1 MLTLPTTIGLTEANA
16 VMRPLADAIAREPA
30 GPLNIDAAGL
40 QQFDSS
46 ALAVLLEC
54 RRLAE
59 KSGRSLQLRNA
70 PPRLSQLA
78 RLYGVAELLGIASAQ
93 DAPPTA

>member
-1 MLTLPTTIGLTEANA
+1 MLSLPATIGLTDAKA
-16 VMRPLADAIAREPA
+16 AMRPLAEAISGEPV
-30 GPLNIDAAGL
+30 GRVTVDAAGL
-40 QQFDSS
+40 RQFDSS

-59 KSGRSLQLRNA
+59 KSGRSFQLSGA

-78 RLYGVAELLGIASAQ
+78 RLYGVAELLGF
-93 DAPPTA
+93 APVQETAATA

>member
-1 MLTLPTTIGLTEANA
+1 MLTLPAAIGLANANA

-30 GPLNIDAAGL
+30 GPLSIDAAGL
-40 QQFDSS
+40 QRFDSS

-59 KSGRSLQLRNA
+59 KSGRTLQLRNA
-70 PPRLSQLA
+70 PSRLSQLA
-78 RLYGVAELLGIASAQ
+78 RLYGVAELLGIAAGQDVSA
-93 DAPPTA
+93 TA

>member
-1 MLTLPTTIGLTEANA
+1 MLTLPATIALADAQA

-30 GPLNIDAAGL
+30 GTLNIDAVSL
-40 QQFDSS
+40 QRFDSS

-59 KSGRSLQLRNA
+59 KSGRSLQLHNA

-78 RLYGVAELLGIASAQ
+78 RLYGVAELLGMATVPGVPA
-93 DAPPTA
+93 TA

>member
-1 MLTLPTTIGLTEANA
+1 MLSLPATLSLVDAHA
-16 VMRPLADAIAREPA
+16 AMRPLADAVSREPTDR
-30 GPLNIDAAGL
+30 LHVDAAGL

-59 KSGRSLQLRNA
+59 KSGRTFQLSGA
-70 PPRLSQLA
+70 PSRLSQLA
-78 RLYGVAELLGIASAQ
+78 RLYGVAELLGIAPLQDTSA
-93 DAPPTA
+93 TA

>member
-1 MLTLPTTIGLTEANA
+1 MLTLPATIGLTEAKA

-30 GPLNIDAAGL
+30 GPLSIDAAGL

-78 RLYGVAELLGIASAQ
+78 RLYGVAELLGMATVQGVSA
-93 DAPPTA
+93 TA

>member
-1 MLTLPTTIGLTEANA
+1 MLSLPATMGLTEAKA
-16 VMRPLADAIAREPA
+16 VMSPLAGAISREPA

-40 QQFDSS
+40 QEFDSA

-59 KSGRSLQLRNA
+59 KSGRSLRLHNA

-78 RLYGVAELLGIASAQ
+78 RLYGVAELLGL
-93 DAPPTA
+93 APAPDVAATA

>member
-1 MLTLPTTIGLTEANA
+1 MLTLPATIGLTEAKA
-16 VMRPLADAIAREPA
+16 VMRPLADAISGEPA
-30 GPLNIDAAGL
+30 DRLTVDAAGL

-59 KSGRSLQLRNA
+59 KSGRAFELSGA
-70 PPRLSQLA
+70 SPRLGQLA
-78 RLYGVAELLGIASAQ
+78 RLYGVAELLGFAPAQKSSA
-93 DAPPTA
+93 TA

>member
-1 MLTLPTTIGLTEANA
+1 MLSLPATINLAGAQA
-16 VMRPLADAIAREPA
+16 VVRPLSDAILREPA
-30 GPLNIDAAGL
+30 GRLNIDAAGL

-59 KSGRSLQLRNA
+59 KSGRSFQLTGA

-78 RLYGVAELLGIASAQ
+78 RLYGVAELLGFAPRQEASA
-93 DAPPTA
+93 TA

>member
-1 MLTLPTTIGLTEANA
+1 MLTLPATIGLTDAKA
-16 VMRPLADAIAREPA
+16 VMRPLADAISREPA
-30 GPLNIDAAGL
+30 DRLTVDAAGL
-40 QQFDSS
+40 RQFDSS

-59 KSGRSLQLRNA
+59 KSGRSFQLSGA

-78 RLYGVAELLGIASAQ
+78 RLYGVAELLGFAPVQETSA
-93 DAPPTA
+93 TA

>member
-1 MLTLPTTIGLTEANA
+1 
-16 VMRPLADAIAREPA
+16 MRPLAEAISREPMDR
-30 GPLNIDAAGL
+30 LTVDAAGL

-59 KSGRSLQLRNA
+59 KSGRSFQLRNA
-70 PPRLSQLA
+70 PARLSQLA
-78 RLYGVAELLGIASAQ
+78 RLYGVGELLGFTPLQ
-93 DAPPTA
+93 EAPAVA